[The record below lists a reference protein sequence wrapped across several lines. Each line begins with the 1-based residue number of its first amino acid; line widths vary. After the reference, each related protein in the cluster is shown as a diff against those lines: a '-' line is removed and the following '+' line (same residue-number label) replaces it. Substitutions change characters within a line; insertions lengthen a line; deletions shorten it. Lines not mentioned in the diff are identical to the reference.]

1 MKARLACGFFAV
13 ESFFGPVSKKAGAF
27 NAQIP
32 PPKTKIFN
40 TLKKKDIFDWARWR
54 ATRVDGPLLSD
65 SQRASLGPRRKSPRV
80 PARIIY
86 LMFNV

>member
-40 TLKKKDIFDWARWR
+40 TLKKRIYSTGR
-54 ATRVDGPLLSD
+54 DGEP
-65 SQRASLGPRRKSPRV
+65 RASTALFYPTRNALRWGRGGSRRACRPESFV
-80 PARIIY
+80 
-86 LMFNV
+86 